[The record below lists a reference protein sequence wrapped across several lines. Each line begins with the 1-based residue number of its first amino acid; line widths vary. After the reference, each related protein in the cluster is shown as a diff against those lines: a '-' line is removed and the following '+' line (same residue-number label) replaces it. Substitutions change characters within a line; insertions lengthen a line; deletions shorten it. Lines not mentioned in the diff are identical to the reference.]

1 MEKELNK
8 IVNDYDSKIEELKE
22 KLNNYKT
29 YLDNEK
35 DKKIKSEIKADIEKI
50 EAEIAKNEE
59 KKQSLETNF
68 KNIEENENNIN
79 EESEGKNKLINN
91 RDELSKEK
99 DNLEKY
105 IENEK
110 NKKVLEELNSD
121 IKKINSEIEKV
132 NNLIYE
138 KNQDIKNKEIKNEEL
153 KKIVETYKID
163 ITRGKDKISQD
174 EIEVVLG
181 KVEEKAKKL
190 AVEEIA
196 KKRNEM
202 WDEYN
207 DELDEAFLGKK
218 VETPEV
224 EIKPEEKYESEK
236 IEKPAV
242 SADYEEVIQDINYNY
257 IEEKAKEAYFND
269 EELANAM
276 ADGKAEAINKREEEQ
291 IEEARKVKTK
301 EEPEPI
307 KLNKVVIDKNKG
319 TYTFEFS
326 DNTSKEIEI
335 RKYSKNE
342 IKDILEATAE
352 NNEIKE
358 KLKRKMDPMILGNLL
373 LMENKNE
380 IPENIIDKYIDCI
393 DKNKEFEFKIKEVE
407 KKSKFKALIGKIKGL
422 FSKKDIMALPGDRT
436 GDGPVKYTK
445 EEEDKYKWV
454 KDIKVDTSKI
464 DELGKKQ
471 EDKNLSLSELQ
482 VKYGMNYNT
491 AYYYKQNLSKKEN
504 IESNVVEAKTEEKK
518 TEEHEIGE

>member
-1 MEKELNK
+1 
-8 IVNDYDSKIEELKE
+8 
-22 KLNNYKT
+22 
-29 YLDNEK
+29 
-35 DKKIKSEIKADIEKI
+35 
-50 EAEIAKNEE
+50 
-59 KKQSLETNF
+59 
-68 KNIEENENNIN
+68 
-79 EESEGKNKLINN
+79 
-91 RDELSKEK
+91 
-99 DNLEKY
+99 
-105 IENEK
+105 
-110 NKKVLEELNSD
+110 
-121 IKKINSEIEKV
+121 
-132 NNLIYE
+132 
-138 KNQDIKNKEIKNEEL
+138 
-153 KKIVETYKID
+153 
-163 ITRGKDKISQD
+163 
-174 EIEVVLG
+174 
-181 KVEEKAKKL
+181 
-190 AVEEIA
+190 
-196 KKRNEM
+196 M